1 MYDRTL
7 QHLGVRRIT
16 SHDRWTEIPPIP
28 RNAICAHF
36 EQTIFE
42 QILDRPA
49 STVVVAA
56 MRSVTKA
63 VNFILAGY
71 DNQMI
76 FAYMNFWIQA
86 LLFISGESSYSRERQ
101 QELCASA

>member
-1 MYDRTL
+1 M

-16 SHDRWTEIPPIP
+16 SHVCWTEIPPIA

-49 STVVVAA
+49 SMVVVAA
-56 MRSVTKA
+56 MRSVMAA
-63 VNFILAGY
+63 VNFIFSWL
-71 DNQMI
+71 
-76 FAYMNFWIQA
+76 
-86 LLFISGESSYSRERQ
+86 
-101 QELCASA
+101 

>member
-16 SHDRWTEIPPIP
+16 SHVRWTETPPIP
-28 RNAICAHF
+28 CNAICAHF

-56 MRSVTKA
+56 MRSVMA
-63 VNFILAGY
+63 DVNFILTGY

-76 FAYMNFWIQA
+76 FAYVNFEI
-86 LLFISGESSYSRERQ
+86 
-101 QELCASA
+101 

>member
-16 SHDRWTEIPPIP
+16 SHVCWTEIPPIP

-56 MRSVTKA
+56 TRSVIAA

-76 FAYMNFWIQA
+76 FAYVNFEI
-86 LLFISGESSYSRERQ
+86 
-101 QELCASA
+101 

>member
-1 MYDRTL
+1 M

-16 SHDRWTEIPPIP
+16 SHVRFKENPPIP

-49 STVVVAA
+49 STIVVAA
-56 MRSVTKA
+56 MRSVMAA
-63 VNFILAGY
+63 VNFILAGF

-76 FAYMNFWIQA
+76 FAYVNFEI
-86 LLFISGESSYSRERQ
+86 
-101 QELCASA
+101 